1 MFLKIISLIWGCN
14 AFASKKNLFRDMR
27 VCLLINFCL
36 ILFFSAFSSSNGDWS
51 HYYSILHYALDHTCL
66 MTFRKYFTKQKE
78 DPVILVLK
86 IKNNKWTVPKGEE
99 ILYPSM
105 IFFFSIKTVLF
116 GEVVFYL
123 KKDYICL
130 NVRFSAFVFFK
141 VFLCFLLFFS
151 S

>member
-1 MFLKIISLIWGCN
+1 MFLKIINLIWGCN

-99 ILYPSM
+99 ILYSSM
-105 IFFFSIKTVLF
+105 IFFLALKQS
-116 GEVVFYL
+116 YL
-123 KKDYICL
+123 
-130 NVRFSAFVFFK
+130 VR
-141 VFLCFLLFFS
+141 LFFTWKRTIYV
-151 S
+151 

>member
-51 HYYSILHYALDHTCL
+51 HYYSILHYPLDHTCL

-99 ILYPSM
+99 ILYSSM
-105 IFFFSIKTVLF
+105 IFFLALKQS
-116 GEVVFYL
+116 YL
-123 KKDYICL
+123 
-130 NVRFSAFVFFK
+130 VR
-141 VFLCFLLFFS
+141 LFFTWKRTIYV
-151 S
+151 

>member
-78 DPVILVLK
+78 DAVILVLK

-99 ILYPSM
+99 ILYSSM
-105 IFFFSIKTVLF
+105 IFFLALKQS
-116 GEVVFYL
+116 YL
-123 KKDYICL
+123 
-130 NVRFSAFVFFK
+130 VR
-141 VFLCFLLFFS
+141 LFFTWKRTIYV
-151 S
+151 

>member
-86 IKNNKWTVPKGEE
+86 IKNNKWMVPKGEE
-99 ILYPSM
+99 ILYSSM
-105 IFFFSIKTVLF
+105 IFFLALKQS
-116 GEVVFYL
+116 YL
-123 KKDYICL
+123 
-130 NVRFSAFVFFK
+130 VR
-141 VFLCFLLFFS
+141 LFFTWKRTIYV
-151 S
+151 

>member
-99 ILYPSM
+99 ILYSSM
-105 IFFFSIKTVLF
+105 IFFLALKQS
-116 GEVVFYL
+116 YL
-123 KKDYICL
+123 
-130 NVRFSAFVFFK
+130 VR
-141 VFLCFLLFFS
+141 LFFTWKRTTYV
-151 S
+151 

>member
-99 ILYPSM
+99 ILYSSM
-105 IFFFSIKTVLF
+105 IFFLALKQS
-116 GEVVFYL
+116 YL
-123 KKDYICL
+123 
-130 NVRFSAFVFFK
+130 VR
-141 VFLCFLLFFS
+141 LFFTWKRTIYV
-151 S
+151 

>member
-51 HYYSILHYALDHTCL
+51 HYYSILHYALDHTCM

-99 ILYPSM
+99 ILYSSM
-105 IFFFSIKTVLF
+105 IFFLALKQS
-116 GEVVFYL
+116 YL
-123 KKDYICL
+123 
-130 NVRFSAFVFFK
+130 VR
-141 VFLCFLLFFS
+141 LFFTWKRTIYV
-151 S
+151 